1 MLTIKGIKRRAKSPA
16 QIPGM
21 EEFQRKTWKF

>member
-1 MLTIKGIKRRAKSPA
+1 MLAVKGIKRRAKSLA
-16 QIPGM
+16 QMRGM